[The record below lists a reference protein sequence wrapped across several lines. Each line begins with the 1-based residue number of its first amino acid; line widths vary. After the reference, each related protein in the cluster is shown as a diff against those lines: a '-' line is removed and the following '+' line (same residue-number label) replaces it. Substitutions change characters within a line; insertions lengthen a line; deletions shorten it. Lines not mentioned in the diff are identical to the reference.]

1 MHAIVEAI
9 EVFFTDILGAQLGVL
24 FCAMIP
30 IIELR
35 GAIPLGAALGL
46 PWWQSYLFA
55 VLGNMLPVP
64 FILLFIKKIIA
75 YMTKSRIKLFNKFG
89 SWLTRKAEKNRE
101 RIAKYSFWGVCLFV
115 ALPLPITGAWTG
127 SLVAAT
133 IDMKPHKA
141 LLSCLLGVMIAGV
154 IMTLASYGV
163 VAAFAI
169 FA

>member
-1 MHAIVEAI
+1 MHAIIEAI
-9 EVFFTDILGAQLGVL
+9 EAFLTETLGSTIGVMI
-24 FCAMIP
+24 CAMIP
-30 IIELR
+30 VIELR

-75 YMTKSRIKLFNKFG
+75 LMTGSRIKLFNRIG
-89 SWLTRKAEKNRE
+89 TWLTQKAEKNRE
-101 RIAKYSFWGVCLFV
+101 KIEKYSFWGVCLFV
-115 ALPLPITGAWTG
+115 AIPLPVTGAWTG

-141 LLSCLLGVMIAGV
+141 FLSCLLGVMLAGV

-163 VAAFAI
+163 VAAFKI